1 MTSSAG
7 NYILK
12 SCNSAYFKELVP
24 NAETVCPL
32 WFLRFILEFGEGS
45 PEEGA

>member
-1 MTSSAG
+1 MTNSAG

-12 SCNSAYFKELVP
+12 SCNSAYFNELVP
-24 NAETVCPL
+24 NAEAVWPL
-32 WFLRFILEFGEGS
+32 WFLRFILEFGEWS